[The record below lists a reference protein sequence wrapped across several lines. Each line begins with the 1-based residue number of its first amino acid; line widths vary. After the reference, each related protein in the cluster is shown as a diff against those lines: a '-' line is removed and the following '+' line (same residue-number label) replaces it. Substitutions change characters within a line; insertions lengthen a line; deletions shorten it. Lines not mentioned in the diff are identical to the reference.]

1 VAYVML
7 GGESFE
13 RRVVRLGIRDGDYVQ
28 VIEGVEPGERVV
40 TVNAYLVRL
49 AGASPEAAGHGHAH

>member
-1 VAYVML
+1 VVYVML

-28 VIEGVEPGERVV
+28 VVDGIAPGERVV
-40 TVNAYLVRL
+40 TRGAYLVRL
-49 AGASPEAAGHGHAH
+49 AGSSPAAAGHGHAH